1 MIMFP
6 STVKYATT
14 SCTQNV
20 RTLQWQTAER
30 TQRICQERTLH
41 AYDMNTIG
49 ERVTYPAIQSVRFVK
64 RLAGHLNA
72 CQVIDASG
80 VG

>member
-1 MIMFP
+1 MCP

-14 SCTQNV
+14 SYTQNV
-20 RTLQWQTAER
+20 RTLQWQTAGR
-30 TQRICQERTLH
+30 TLHICQAKTLH

-49 ERVTYPAIQSVRFVK
+49 EKVTCPAIQNVRFAK
-64 RLAGHLNA
+64 RPAGHLNV
-72 CQVIDASG
+72 CRVIAANG